1 VRGRTIA
8 TEAIEQ
14 AVDRDEVRECSHS
27 VDLDHGQMLAGLRFE
42 DVDAADV
49 DELERELQLGLRLAD
64 DLDRPVA
71 EVTALGVVERD
82 PAHAR
87 SGRYG

>member
-1 VRGRTIA
+1 MTKYVNARTPSISITGR
-8 TEAIEQ
+8 
-14 AVDRDEVRECSHS
+14 CSRYS
-27 VDLDHGQMLAGLRFE
+27 RFE
-42 DVDAADV
+42 RVDAADV
-49 DELERELQLGLRLAD
+49 DELERELHPALRLAD